1 MRVGENVTVFAGDT
15 QAALD
20 REGTRNDRQSGE
32 KKAVYAG
39 GLTGNIALRDRIAQK
54 KEQAQK
60 RALKI
65 VSDMWEGDR
74 KIDQELDKSRRIAEE
89 SAETLKDARENLE
102 SIEAQ
107 KEKVRNY
114 YGIKEGD
121 EELVQ
126 RGRREQAARTM
137 AEAYGQEYQPGEDAL
152 TEQEWSRYQDLES
165 RGFENYERW
174 MTDLGKAEGYYRQTI
189 AQAKGTIEGENSV
202 IRGMRLERLKKDP
215 MVEAQKQAEEVLEA
229 ARQDVIGMVQ
239 EEAKKHLDEEQEK
252 REEQAEAVEEKK
264 EEMEEILEERR
275 EEDEE
280 LEELLEEMPVQESMD
295 MKQVQAEV
303 RQEVQKILGKMN
315 LVAED
320 IKGSKV
326 DAAV

>member
-39 GLTGNIALRDRIAQK
+39 GLTGNVALRDRIAQK

-126 RGRREQAARTM
+126 RGQGAGGPGHGGSLRSGVSAWRGRPHGAGVEQV
-137 AEAYGQEYQPGEDAL
+137 PG
-152 TEQEWSRYQDLES
+152 S
-165 RGFENYERW
+165 
-174 MTDLGKAEGYYRQTI
+174 
-189 AQAKGTIEGENSV
+189 
-202 IRGMRLERLKKDP
+202 
-215 MVEAQKQAEEVLEA
+215 
-229 ARQDVIGMVQ
+229 
-239 EEAKKHLDEEQEK
+239 
-252 REEQAEAVEEKK
+252 
-264 EEMEEILEERR
+264 
-275 EEDEE
+275 
-280 LEELLEEMPVQESMD
+280 
-295 MKQVQAEV
+295 
-303 RQEVQKILGKMN
+303 
-315 LVAED
+315 
-320 IKGSKV
+320 
-326 DAAV
+326 